1 MTTKQLERRVIERT
15 EQLNSSANG
24 NPRFRFYFTD
34 GSDAVLSSDAS
45 FGYEAENPE
54 YRAGRTVDV
63 SFTRAGRVEYMR
75 SVVVDD
81 AGSMLTS
88 DGLGGDLDR
97 AEGESRR

>member
-15 EQLNSSANG
+15 ERLNSSVNG

-34 GSDAVLSSDAS
+34 GSDADLSSDAS

-75 SVVVDD
+75 PVDTGGTPAE
-81 AGSMLTS
+81 AGDMSTS
-88 DGLGGDLDR
+88 DGLG
-97 AEGESRR
+97 A